1 VTGGRP
7 RQPAALSID
16 ALVKSMVA
24 AARGSLGR
32 DWSKVRKFAE
42 PQLENLARSLVN
54 IGEMT
59 VQGAITT
66 EEATALL
73 EIHKHTTRVVLLT
86 AKGLGL
92 LAVENAINAALGAV
106 RDTVNGALGVALL

>member
-1 VTGGRP
+1 M
-7 RQPAALSID
+7 PASLSVD

-24 AARGSLGR
+24 AARDSLGR
-32 DWSKVRKFAE
+32 DWSKARKFAE
-42 PQLENLARSLVN
+42 PQFDNLARSLVT

-59 VQGAITT
+59 VEGTITAP
-66 EEATALL
+66 EAAALL
-73 EIHKHTTRVVLLT
+73 EVHKNTTRMVLLT